1 MLMTPVRWDPF
12 GALNSLQGTM
22 NRLFAD
28 IGGVPARLTSGEAMD
43 GSTWT
48 PAVDIFE
55 RDDAYVIAVALPG
68 VDPKK
73 VQVDLDGSVLAIHGE
88 RMPDGV
94 KLEEAQSRE
103 SVYGP
108 FYRAFT
114 LPASADSTAI
124 RAEYEHGMLLI
135 TAPKSEAAKPKQ
147 ITVKAA

>member
-1 MLMTPVRWDPF
+1 MTPVRWDPF
-12 GALNSLQGTM
+12 RALNSLQGTM

-28 IGGVPARLTSGEAMD
+28 IDVPARLRGEAID

-55 RDDAYVIAVALPG
+55 RDDAYMIAVTLPG
-68 VDPKK
+68 VDPEK
-73 VQVDLDGSVLAIHGE
+73 VRVDLDGSVLAIQGE

-94 KLEEAQSRE
+94 KLEEAQCRE

-108 FYRAFT
+108 LYRAFT
-114 LPASADSTAI
+114 LPASADSSAI
-124 RAEYEHGMLLI
+124 RAEYKHGMLLI

-147 ITVKAA
+147 IAVKAA